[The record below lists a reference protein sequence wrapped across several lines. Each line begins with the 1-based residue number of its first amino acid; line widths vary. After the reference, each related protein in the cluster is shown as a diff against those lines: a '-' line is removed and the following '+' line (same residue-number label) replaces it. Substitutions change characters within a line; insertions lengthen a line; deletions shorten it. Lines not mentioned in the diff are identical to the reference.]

1 VTTDGREKAVPDTPV
16 SGADLARQALA
27 RARAA
32 AKTAPVTKPRGPKRK
47 RLERGASRDPQPL
60 AGILGDLTAEQGW
73 DANINGGNLLDQW
86 ATIAPTE
93 LATTVQPVA
102 YDAERGTLTLRPSS
116 PAYATQLRLFQQ
128 QLAKH
133 LNTALGRP
141 AVRTIRVLAPG
152 TSTANIDDTP
162 HPEQTKPADAP
173 VKTRETASAGYQA
186 ALEAA
191 LTHRPDKQPTNPY
204 IAEAIERQEAALRA
218 NRQPETEHRDAA
230 WELDRLAAAQVDRDE
245 AVRRAAIARAR
256 QEKAGGTMPR
266 RAFDVA

>member
-1 VTTDGREKAVPDTPV
+1 MTQPA

-27 RARAA
+27 AARAN
-32 AKTAPVTKPRGPKRK
+32 AKNTPSQAPKKTRRASRPARG
-47 RLERGASRDPQPL
+47 EGRDPQGL
-60 AGILGDLTAEQGW
+60 ANILGALTAEQGW
-73 DANINGGNLLDQW
+73 DAGLGGGNLLDQW
-86 ATIAPTE
+86 ATIAPTK

-102 YDAERGTLTLRPSS
+102 YDTERGTLTLRPSS

-128 QLAKH
+128 HLAKH

-152 TSTANIDDTP
+152 TSTASIDDTP

-173 VKTRETASAGYQA
+173 VKTRETASPGYQA

-191 LTHRPDKQPTNPY
+191 LTHRPNKTPTNPY
-204 IAEAIERQEAALRA
+204 IAEAIARQEAALRSK
-218 NRQPETEHRDAA
+218 RQPEDEHRDAV
-230 WELDRLAAAQVDRDE
+230 WELDRLAANQVDRDE

-256 QEKAGGTMPR
+256 QERTGGDIPR
-266 RAFDVA
+266 RLFGAA